1 MVNYNFKNFK
11 NFDKNN
17 SIKLALIIKYIIYTF
32 VITVTLVVQTLDLTI
47 NLYVSIVNVVVKH
60 IINETFSM
68 GKQKLQYAQTTVF
81 MLSTSWKHFNIF

>member
-1 MVNYNFKNFK
+1 MVNYNFK